1 MLSETEFYDKYNDVM
16 YPVHSFMQSYKNNIH
31 DIKEADFP
39 SKQEYKEY
47 IMPINYDVGF
57 LQLDLY
63 DEEYRYYFGKSHS
76 INNYNIN
83 MINELIPLIIGL
95 NGKHL
100 KRITNM
106 GNGEFIWYD
115 NDKRHFE
122 IYAENINQINVIK
135 KLLLQHIEFIYD
147 KKNN

>member
-83 MINELIPLIIGL
+83 MINELIPLIIGPSISTFVKFMIFAAAFTPPKL
-95 NGKHL
+95 EDLADELFANCF
-100 KRITNM
+100 
-106 GNGEFIWYD
+106 FII
-115 NDKRHFE
+115 FSSS
-122 IYAENINQINVIK
+122 IIAEG
-135 KLLLQHIEFIYD
+135 
-147 KKNN
+147 